1 MSEAHKE
8 LQMENEAV
16 RFLQAKGWLYD
27 EGSDNA
33 YDKKRAL
40 FPGDVFAWLEA
51 TQNHELAKLI
61 KADMSDAQKHK
72 AREGIL
78 DALTTAL
85 NQPVENGGGTLN
97 IFRKGFRRISSRF
110 LMVQPKPT
118 ETLNPKT
125 VENYGHNRLRVMR
138 QVHYSVT
145 DAKKS
150 IDLVLFLNGLPVATI
165 ELKTE
170 FTQSV
175 TRGQI
180 QYKNDRNPGAD
191 GKETLLAWGKRTLV
205 HFVVTDNEVSMTTK
219 LDGQKTTFL
228 PFNKGDGTSKGNPLN
243 PEGARTEYFWTD
255 ILDRDMFLMILT
267 KYLVTRKEEK
277 PNPVTGELETSV
289 SLRFPRFHQLSAVE
303 KIVDHVKEYGV
314 GERYLIEHSAGS
326 GKTDTIVW
334 TSFRLAALH
343 DAVNK
348 KVFDSVIVVTDRNVL
363 DRQMTDAMRQLDP
376 HGRQLVSIDGAGLSK
391 SQELAKALAERTP
404 IIVVTIQT
412 APFALQYLRQQA
424 EAQSGHYAVIAD
436 EAHSSQTGM
445 AASKLKAVLSP
456 EEQEAIADGAEIDTE
471 TVLATELGQRAET
484 PNITY
489 LAFTATPKSKTLELF
504 GTPNPEVLDEEGNP
518 KLEPFHRYTMRQAI
532 EEGFILDVLQN
543 FTEYKVAYE
552 LALKTEGDDI
562 PSVDK
567 EAARKA
573 AVKWVQ
579 LHEYNISQ
587 KVALIVEHFRDNV
600 SHMLG
605 GAAKAMIVTSSR
617 KAALRYYN
625 AIGRYVARCGYGDV
639 HALVAFSGKVTVTSD
654 DYDMAPDDLLGVG
667 EYTEASVNTGTKG
680 KSLADTF
687 NGPNYQVMIVANKYQ
702 VGFDQPL
709 LCAMYVD
716 KRLDGVMAVQTLSR
730 LNRTWPGKD
739 QVYVL
744 DFVNSGADILNAFL
758 PYYEGAE
765 LAEATDPDLV
775 NRIAAKLDEVGLG
788 RIYIEQ
794 DMAAASDAVTK
805 GLHNQLAAAIDPGA
819 QRFAEL
825 LNEAR
830 EGGDTEEVQR
840 LEGFRSDLSNYV
852 KAYDFLSQIVPYG
865 VEMEQRS
872 IYYRLLFKRLR
883 DDQSGIK
890 VRVTDIALSRFKI
903 DNRGS
908 QTLSLAR
915 GEVTPLTPL
924 AEMGT
929 AQARE
934 RDQARWDEIIDTIN
948 SLFVDSGLT
957 ADDAVQQLE
966 LTLRKT
972 KENSELV
979 AKAKANS
986 DQDFNSDPGVVAAF
1000 LGTVIDMAQS
1010 NAEFTNA
1017 LLKDQNHHSISA
1029 LLQMV
1034 GYRNYLANADNALP
1048 DPSAQTESEH
1058 GPMTR
1063 ASEAAQNGGPACSR
1077 G

>member
-1 MSEAHKE
+1 MTEAHQE
-8 LQMENEAV
+8 LVMENEAV
-16 RFLQAKGWLYD
+16 ALLHSRGWLYD
-27 EGSDNA
+27 EGSNA
-33 YDKKRAL
+33 RYDKKRAL
-40 FPGDVFAWLEA
+40 FPDDVFAWLEA
-51 TQNHELAKLI
+51 TQGDELAKFV
-61 KADMSDAQKHK
+61 KPGMDSAQEMKV
-72 AREGIL
+72 RDGIL
-78 DALTTAL
+78 DTLAAAL
-85 NQPVENGGGTLN
+85 NQPVESGGGTLN
-97 IFRKGFRRISSRF
+97 ILRKGFRRIGSRF
-110 LMVQPKPT
+110 LMAQPKPT

-125 VENYGHNRLRVMR
+125 VADYGHNRLRVVR

-175 TRGQI
+175 TRGQV

-191 GKETLLAWGKRTLV
+191 GKEILLAWGKRTLV

-219 LDGQKTTFL
+219 LDGQNTTFL
-228 PFNKGDGTSKGNPLN
+228 PFNQGDGTGKGNPLN
-243 PEGARTEYFWTD
+243 PNGARTQYFWAD
-255 ILDRDMFLMILT
+255 ILDKDMFLTILT
-267 KYLVTRKEEK
+267 KYLVTRREEK
-277 PNPVTGELETSV
+277 PNPVTGKHETST
-289 SLRFPRFHQLSAVE
+289 SLRSPRFHQLSAVE
-303 KIVDHVKEYGV
+303 KIVDHVKRHGV
-314 GERYLIEHSAGS
+314 GDRYLIEHSAGS

-343 DAVNK
+343 DAANK

-363 DRQMTDAMRQLDP
+363 DKQMTDAMRQLDP
-376 HGRQLVSIDGAGLSK
+376 RGTQVVSIDGAGSSK
-391 SQELAKALAERTP
+391 SKELAEALAMRTP

-412 APFALQYLRQQA
+412 APFALQYLRRQA
-424 EAQSGHYAVIAD
+424 EVTGGHYAVIAD

-445 AASKLKAVLSP
+445 AASKLRAVLSP
-456 EEQEAIADGAEIDTE
+456 EEQESLADGGEVDTE
-471 TVLATELGQRAET
+471 AVLAAELGQRAET
-484 PNITY
+484 PNVTY

-504 GTPNPEVLDEEGNP
+504 GTPNPEVLDEDGNP
-518 KLEPFHRYTMRQAI
+518 KPEPFHRYTMRQAI

-552 LALKTEGDDI
+552 LALKTKEDDVKT
-562 PSVDK
+562 VDK

-573 AVKWVQ
+573 TVKWVQ
-579 LHEYNISQ
+579 LHPHNISQ
-587 KVALIVEHFRDNV
+587 KVALIVEHYRDHV

-617 KAALRYYN
+617 KAALRYHK
-625 AIGRYVARCGYGDV
+625 AVERYVARRGYTDV
-639 HALVAFSGKVTVTSD
+639 HALVAFSGKVTVSGSD
-654 DYDMAPDDLLGVG
+654 HDIAPDDLLGVG
-667 EYTEASVNTGTKG
+667 EYTEASVNTGTKS
-680 KSLADTF
+680 KRLADAF
-687 NGPNYQVMIVANKYQ
+687 HGPNYQVMIVANKYQ

-730 LNRTWPGKD
+730 LNRTWAGKD

-765 LAEATDPDLV
+765 LTESTDPDLV
-775 NRIAAKLDEVGLG
+775 NRIAAKLDAVGLDRVYTG
-788 RIYIEQ
+788 QEVTE
-794 DMAAASDAVTK
+794 AGDAVTK
-805 GLHNQLAAAIDPGA
+805 GLHNLLAAAIDPGV
-819 QRFAEL
+819 QRFTDAL
-825 LNEAR
+825 DRAR
-830 EGGDTEEVQR
+830 EHEDDEEAQR

-865 VEMEQRS
+865 VEMEQRA
-872 IYYRLLFKRLR
+872 IYYRLLAKRLR
-883 DDQSGIK
+883 DEQSGVK
-890 VRVTDIALSRFKI
+890 VRMADIALSRFKI
-903 DNRGS
+903 DNKGS
-908 QTLSLAR
+908 QTLDLAK
-915 GEVTPLTPL
+915 GEITPLTPL

-934 RDQARWDEIIDTIN
+934 RHQAQWDEIIDAIN

-972 KENSELV
+972 KENTDLV

-986 DQDFNSDPGVVAAF
+986 DQDFNSDPGVVEAF
-1000 LGTVIDMAQS
+1000 LTTVIDMAQS
-1010 NAEFTNA
+1010 NAEFTTA
-1017 LLKDQNHHSISA
+1017 LLKNQNHHSLSA
-1029 LLQMV
+1029 LLEML
-1034 GYRNYLANADNALP
+1034 GYREYLAAVDIVYP
-1048 DPSAQTESEH
+1048 KQTIEVEIGQKQTMRETDPMRSA
-1058 GPMTR
+1058 
-1063 ASEAAQNGGPACSR
+1063 PA
-1077 G
+1077 

>member
-1 MSEAHKE
+1 MTEAHKE
-8 LQMENEAV
+8 LAMENEAV
-16 RFLQAKGWLYD
+16 ALLHSNGWLYD
-27 EGSDNA
+27 EGSNA
-33 YDKKRAL
+33 RYDRKRAL
-40 FPGDVFAWLEA
+40 FPDDVFAWLEA
-51 TQNHELAKLI
+51 TQSEELEKLI
-61 KADMSDAQKHK
+61 KPGMDSTQEAK

-78 DALTTAL
+78 DALATAL
-85 NQPVENGGGTLN
+85 NQPVGNGGGTLN
-97 IFRKGFRRISSRF
+97 ILRKGFRRIGSRF
-110 LMVQPKPT
+110 YMAQAKPT

-125 VENYGHNRLRVMR
+125 VADYQQNRLRVVR

-145 DAKKS
+145 DTSKS

-175 TRGQI
+175 TRGEV

-191 GKETLLAWGKRTLV
+191 GKELLLAWGKRTLV

-219 LDGQKTTFL
+219 LAGHQTTFL
-228 PFNKGDGTSKGNPLN
+228 PFNTGDGTGKGNPLN
-243 PEGARTEYFWTD
+243 PTGARTEYFWAD
-255 ILDRDMFLMILT
+255 ILDKDMFLTILT
-267 KYLVTRKEEK
+267 KYLVTRKEER
-277 PNPVTGELETSV
+277 PNPVTGERETST

-303 KIVDHVKEYGV
+303 KIVGHVKEHGV
-314 GERYLIEHSAGS
+314 GDRYLIEHSAGS

-343 DAVNK
+343 DTDNN

-363 DRQMTDAMRQLDP
+363 DKQMTDAMRQLDP
-376 HGRQLVSIDGAGLSK
+376 RGAQVVSIDGAGSSK
-391 SQELAKALAERTP
+391 SAELADALAMRTP

-412 APFALQYLRQQA
+412 APFALAYLRQQS
-424 EAQSGHYAVIAD
+424 ETKGGRYAVIAD

-456 EEQEAIADGAEIDTE
+456 EEQDSLDDGGEIDTE
-471 TVLATELGQRAET
+471 TVLAAELGQRAET

-504 GTPNPEVLDEEGNP
+504 GTPNPEVLDDDGNP
-518 KLEPFHRYTMRQAI
+518 KPEPFHRYTMRQAI

-543 FTEYKVAYE
+543 FIEYKVAYE
-552 LALKTEGDDI
+552 LALKTRDSDI
-562 PSVDK
+562 KSVDK

-573 AVKWVQ
+573 ALRWVQ

-587 KVALIVEHFRDNV
+587 KVALIVEHFREHV
-600 SHMLG
+600 SQMLG

-625 AIGRYVARCGYGDV
+625 AVNRYVARCGYTGV
-639 HALVAFSGKVTVTSD
+639 RALVAFSGKVTVSPND
-654 DYDMAPDDLLGVG
+654 PDLAPDDLLGVG

-680 KSLADTF
+680 RQLADAF
-687 NGPNYQVMIVANKYQ
+687 NGSDYQVMIVANKFQ

-744 DFVNSGADILNAFL
+744 DFVNSGQDILEAFL

-765 LAEATDPDLV
+765 LTQTTDPDLV
-775 NRIAAKLDEVGLG
+775 NRIAAKLDAVGLD
-788 RIYIEQ
+788 RVYTNDE
-794 DMAAASDAVTK
+794 MAQAGDAVTK
-805 GLHNQLAAAIDPGA
+805 GLHNLLTAAIDPGV
-819 QRFAEL
+819 QRFTAAL
-825 LNEAR
+825 DQAR
-830 EGGDTEEVQR
+830 EDGDGEEVQR

-865 VEMEQRS
+865 VEMEQRA
-872 IYYRLLFKRLR
+872 IYYRLLAKRLR
-883 DDQSGIK
+883 DEQSGVK
-890 VRVTDIALSRFKI
+890 VRVADIALSRYRI

-908 QTLSLAR
+908 QKIDLAR
-915 GEVTPLTPL
+915 GEATPLTPL
-924 AEMGT
+924 VEMGT

-934 RDQARWDEIIDTIN
+934 RDQARWDEIIDAIN
-948 SLFVDSGLT
+948 SLFADSGLT

-972 KENSELV
+972 RQNTDLV
-979 AKAKANS
+979 AKARANT
-986 DQDFNSDPGVVAAF
+986 DQDFNSDPGVVQAF
-1000 LGTVIDMAQS
+1000 LSTVIDMAQN
-1010 NAEFTNA
+1010 NAEFTDA
-1017 LLKDQNHHSISA
+1017 LLRNQNHDSLSV
-1029 LLQMV
+1029 LLAML
-1034 GYRNYLANADNALP
+1034 GFRKYLAADYAFP
-1048 DPSAQTESEH
+1048 DESLHVEVDAGAAH
-1058 GPMTR
+1058 
-1063 ASEAAQNGGPACSR
+1063 AAKKQEEAHA
-1077 G
+1077 

>member
-1 MSEAHKE
+1 MTEAHKE
-8 LQMENEAV
+8 LAMENEAV
-16 RFLQAKGWLYD
+16 ARLQSKGWLS
-27 EGSDNA
+27 EEASNA
-33 YDKKRAL
+33 RYDKKRAL
-40 FPGDVFAWLEA
+40 FPEDVVAWLEA
-51 TQNHELAKLI
+51 TQADELAKFI
-61 KADMSDAQKHK
+61 KPDMDSTQQVK
-72 AREGIL
+72 ARDGIL
-78 DALTTAL
+78 DALAIAL
-85 NQPVENGGGTLN
+85 NQPVDNGGGTLN
-97 IFRKGFRRISSRF
+97 ILRKGFRRIGSRF
-110 LMVQPKPT
+110 LMAQPKPT
-118 ETLNPKT
+118 ETMNPKT
-125 VENYGHNRLRVMR
+125 VADYQQNRLRVVR

-175 TRGQI
+175 TRGQV
-180 QYKNDRNPGAD
+180 QYKNDRNPGTD
-191 GKETLLAWGKRTLV
+191 GKELLLAWGKRTLV

-228 PFNKGDGTSKGNPLN
+228 PFNKGDGSGKGNSLN
-243 PEGARTEYFWTD
+243 PKGARTEYFWGD
-255 ILDRDMFLMILT
+255 ILDKDMFLTILT
-267 KYLVTRKEEK
+267 KYLVTRREEK
-277 PNPVTGELETSV
+277 PSPITGQQETST

-303 KIVDHVKEYGV
+303 KIVGHVKDHGV
-314 GERYLIEHSAGS
+314 GDRYLIEHSAGS

-343 DAVNK
+343 DADNK

-363 DRQMTDAMRQLDP
+363 DKQMTDAMRQLDP
-376 HGRQLVSIDGAGLSK
+376 RGAQVVSIDGAGSSK
-391 SQELAKALAERTP
+391 SKDLADALAMRTP

-412 APFALQYLRQQA
+412 APFALQYLRQQSDA
-424 EAQSGHYAVIAD
+424 KGGRYAVIAD

-456 EEQEAIADGAEIDTE
+456 DEQEALADGGEVDTE
-471 TVLATELGQRAET
+471 SVLAAELGQRAET
-484 PNITY
+484 PNVTY

-504 GTPNPEVLDEEGNP
+504 GTPNPEVLDDEGNP
-518 KLEPFHRYTMRQAI
+518 KPEPFHRYTMRQAI

-552 LALKTEGDDI
+552 LALKTKDDDI
-562 PSVDK
+562 KSVDK

-579 LHEYNISQ
+579 LHEHNISQ

-625 AIGRYVARCGYGDV
+625 AVERYINKRGYTDV
-639 HALVAFSGKVTVTSD
+639 HALVAFSGKVTVSND
-654 DYDMAPDDLLGVG
+654 DHDIAPDDLLGIG
-667 EYTEASVNTGTKG
+667 EYTEANVNTGTKG
-680 KSLADTF
+680 KSLADAF
-687 NGPNYQVMIVANKYQ
+687 HGPNYQVMIVANKFQ

-730 LNRTWPGKD
+730 LNRTWAGKD

-744 DFVNSGADILNAFL
+744 DFVNAGEDILDAFR

-765 LAEATDPDLV
+765 LTESTDPDLV
-775 NRIAAKLDEVGLG
+775 NRIAAKLDAVGLN
-788 RIYIEQ
+788 RVYTEEE
-794 DMAAASDAVTK
+794 MAEASDAVTK
-805 GLHNQLAAAIDPGA
+805 GLHNLLAAAIDPGA
-819 QRFAEL
+819 KRFTAAL
-825 LNEAR
+825 DSAR
-830 EGGDTEEVQR
+830 GDKGDEEVQL

-865 VEMEQRS
+865 VEMEQRA
-872 IYYRLLFKRLR
+872 IYYRLLAKRLR
-883 DDQSGIK
+883 DEQSGVK
-890 VRVTDIALSRFKI
+890 VRVTDLALSRFKLT
-903 DNRGS
+903 DTGS
-908 QTLSLAR
+908 QALDLAK
-915 GEVTPLTPL
+915 GQVTPLTPL

-934 RDQARWDEIIDTIN
+934 RDQAGWDEIIDAIN
-948 SLFVDSGLT
+948 SLFADSGLT
-957 ADDAVQQLE
+957 PDDAVQQLE

-972 KENSELV
+972 KENANLV

-986 DQDFNSDPGVVAAF
+986 DQDFNSDPGVVEAF
-1000 LGTVIDMAQS
+1000 LSTVIDMAQS
-1010 NAEFTNA
+1010 SADFTTA
-1017 LLKDQNHHSISA
+1017 LLKDQNHQSLSG
-1029 LLQMV
+1029 LLEML
-1034 GYRNYLANADNALP
+1034 GYRKYLVSVDYSFPGDAETVEVNAEKGLVP
-1048 DPSAQTESEH
+1048 
-1058 GPMTR
+1058 
-1063 ASEAAQNGGPACSR
+1063 
-1077 G
+1077 

>member
-1 MSEAHKE
+1 MTEAHKE
-8 LQMENEAV
+8 QAMENEAV
-16 RFLQAKGWLYD
+16 ALLHSKGWLYE
-27 EGSDNA
+27 EGSNA
-33 YDKKRAL
+33 HYDKKRAL
-40 FPGDVFAWLEA
+40 FPEDVFAWLEA
-51 TQNHELAKLI
+51 TQRDELAKFI
-61 KADMSDAQKHK
+61 KPGMDAAQEMK
-72 AREGIL
+72 AREAIL
-78 DALTTAL
+78 NALAEAL

-97 IFRKGFRRISSRF
+97 ILRKGFRRIGSRF
-110 LMVQPKPT
+110 LMAQPKPT

-125 VENYGHNRLRVMR
+125 VEDYQHNRLRVVR

-150 IDLVLFLNGLPVATI
+150 IDLVLFINGLPVATI

-175 TRGQI
+175 TRGQV

-228 PFNKGDGTSKGNPLN
+228 PFNKGDHGGKGNPLN
-243 PEGARTEYFWTD
+243 PNGARTEYFWTD
-255 ILDRDMFLMILT
+255 ILDKDVFLIILT
-267 KYLVTRKEEK
+267 KYLVTRREEK
-277 PNPVTGELETSV
+277 PNPVTGKQETST

-303 KIVDHVKEYGV
+303 KIVGHVKEHGV
-314 GERYLIEHSAGS
+314 GDRYLIEHSAGS

-343 DAVNK
+343 DAENE

-363 DRQMTDAMRQLDP
+363 DKQMTDAMLQLDP
-376 HGRQLVSIDGAGLSK
+376 RGTQVVSIDGAGSSK
-391 SQELAKALAERTP
+391 SKELAEALAMRTP
-404 IIVVTIQT
+404 ILVVTIQT

-424 EAQSGHYAVIAD
+424 ESKGGRYAVIAD

-456 EEQEAIADGAEIDTE
+456 EEQASLDDGGEVDTE
-471 TVLATELGQRAET
+471 TVLAAELGQRAET
-484 PNITY
+484 PNVTY

-504 GTPNPEVLDEEGNP
+504 GTPNPEVLDEDGNP
-518 KLEPFHRYTMRQAI
+518 TPEPFHRYTMRQAI

-552 LALKTEGDDI
+552 LALKTKDDDI
-562 PSVDK
+562 KSVDK

-579 LHEYNISQ
+579 LHEHNISQ

-600 SHMLG
+600 AHMLG

-617 KAALRYYN
+617 KGALRYYN
-625 AIGRYVARCGYGDV
+625 AVERYVAKRGYTDV
-639 HALVAFSGKVTVTSD
+639 HALVAFSGKVTVSNED
-654 DYDMAPDDLLGVG
+654 HDIAPDDLLGVG
-667 EYTEASVNTGTKG
+667 EYTEANVNTGTKG
-680 KSLADTF
+680 KSLADAF
-687 NGPNYQVMIVANKYQ
+687 HGPNYQVMIVANKFQ

-730 LNRTWPGKD
+730 LNRTWAGKD

-744 DFVNSGADILNAFL
+744 DFVNSGEDILKAFL

-765 LAEATDPDLV
+765 LTESTDPDLV
-775 NRIAAKLDEVGLG
+775 NRIAAKLDAVGLH
-788 RIYIEQ
+788 RVYTEEE
-794 DMAAASDAVTK
+794 MAEASDAVTK
-805 GLHNQLAAAIDPGA
+805 GLHGMLASAIDPGA
-819 QRFAEL
+819 KRFSEV
-825 LNEAR
+825 LNKAR
-830 EGGDTEEVQR
+830 EAEDDEEVQR

-865 VEMEQRS
+865 VEMEQRA
-872 IYYRLLFKRLR
+872 IYYRLLAKRLR
-883 DDQSGIK
+883 DEQSGVK
-890 VRVTDIALSRFKI
+890 VRVADIALSRFKI
-903 DNRGS
+903 DNKGT
-908 QTLSLAR
+908 QTLDLAK
-915 GEVTPLTPL
+915 GEATPLTPL

-934 RDQARWDEIIDTIN
+934 RDQAQWEEIIDAIN
-948 SLFVDSGLT
+948 SLFADSGLT

-972 KENSELV
+972 KENSDLV

-1000 LGTVIDMAQS
+1000 LTTVIDMARN
-1010 NAEFTNA
+1010 NADFTTA
-1017 LLKDQNHHSISA
+1017 LLKDQNHHSLSV
-1029 LLQMV
+1029 LLEML
-1034 GYRNYLANADNALP
+1034 GYRKYLATVDYSF
-1048 DPSAQTESEH
+1048 PSESISVEVDA
-1058 GPMTR
+1058 R
-1063 ASEAAQNGGPACSR
+1063 AGHTQGKPEEEVRA
-1077 G
+1077 